1 MSPATHE
8 RSIDVGYYSY
18 NHNYQRSSPYEDGA
32 DALNENLVKAV
43 DSVGTR
49 LMDLR
54 QSSKIVR
61 Y

>member
-1 MSPATHE
+1 MKM
-8 RSIDVGYYSY
+8 V
-18 NHNYQRSSPYEDGA
+18 QM
-32 DALNENLVKAV
+32 ALNENLVKAV